1 MSTHE
6 HYITL
11 MIYITTLIGLIFR
24 IIPCRLSKINI
35 PSTDLSIRGGAGTF
49 THLKWS
55 LVPLKSI
62 VYDIHENC
70 YNFNEKYHL

>member
-1 MSTHE
+1 
-6 HYITL
+6 

-55 LVPLKSI
+55 LVPPDFKEYCI
-62 VYDIHENC
+62 
-70 YNFNEKYHL
+70 

>member
-1 MSTHE
+1 MHNTCQHNE

-55 LVPLKSI
+55 LVPPDFKEYCI
-62 VYDIHENC
+62 
-70 YNFNEKYHL
+70 